1 MKEYRSDQIRNL
13 CLVGHNSTGKTSLAE
28 AMLFSAGET
37 NRIGKVEEGST
48 VSDYRPEEVER
59 KISIASSLLHCD
71 WRGRKLNII
80 DTPGYAD
87 FIGEVAGALRV
98 ADSALIVVD
107 SVSGV
112 DVGTEKV
119 WEYTTRY
126 QTPCLFFVNSM
137 TKERANFSQVCQ
149 AVKERFSRQA
159 LPLQMP
165 AEQGEGFSRIVDLVE
180 MKLLQYE
187 NGKASKTDIPAELE
201 SGVGELREKLV
212 EAAAEADDQLLE
224 KYLEEGELSPQEIL
238 KGLKKGVLERK
249 LFPILCGDSLSNIG
263 TDALMDAIVGLA
275 PSPAEM
281 PPPRGTIPG
290 SGKEVELNCTGEAS
304 LAALVFKTVSEPHM
318 GESCFFRVYSGSL
331 NSGDEVLN
339 TTRDATEKIG
349 QIYLLNGKI
358 RKEIGNISAG
368 DIGALVKLRQTHT
381 GDTLSDRRTPVL
393 LPGIEFPEPVIRM
406 AVEPKS
412 RADEDKIST
421 GLARLHDED
430 PTFLFKVDN
439 ELKQTIISG
448 QGELHLEVIVQKLKA
463 NFGVDVELTEPKI
476 PYRETIQTAAE
487 GHHRHKKQ
495 TGGHGQYGEVFIKLE
510 PKSRGEGFEF
520 VDAIV
525 GGAIPSKFIP
535 AVEKGI
541 REAMQ
546 EGVLAGYPV
555 IDLKVTLYDGT
566 FHPVDSSDLSF
577 KIAGSMALKKAVLAA
592 RPILLE
598 PIYEVEVKVPQDYM
612 GDVMGDLSARRGR
625 ILGMEQSGNFQVIKA
640 LVPLAEL
647 YRYSTVLRSMTQG
660 RGLHSRKF
668 SHYEEVP
675 REISEKIVAAAKEAQ
690 NG

>member
-1 MKEYRSDQIRNL
+1 MKEYQATQIRNL
-13 CLVGHNSTGKTSLAE
+13 CLVGHNSTGKTSLVE

-37 NRIGKVEEGST
+37 NRIGTVEEGST

-59 KISIASSLLHCD
+59 KISIAASLLHCEWKD
-71 WRGRKLNII
+71 KRLSII

-98 ADSALIVVD
+98 ADSAIIVLD

-119 WEYTTRY
+119 WEYTATY
-126 QTPCLFFVNSM
+126 QTPCLFFVNAM
-137 TKERANFSQVCQ
+137 TKERANFNQVCQ
-149 AVKERFSRQA
+149 AVTERFGHQA
-159 LPLQMP
+159 VALQFP
-165 AEQGEGFSRIVDLVE
+165 AEQGEGFSNIVDLVE

-187 NGKASKTDIPAELE
+187 HGKSSQAEIPAALQ
-201 SGVGELREKLV
+201 SQAQELREKLI

-224 KYLEEGELSPQEIL
+224 KYLEEGELSPQEIFG
-238 KGLKKGVLERK
+238 GLKKGVLERG
-249 LFPILCGDSLSNIG
+249 LFPILCGDALANIG
-263 TDALMDAIVGLA
+263 TDALMDTVAELG

-281 PPPRGTIPG
+281 PSVRGTIPG
-290 SGKEVELNCTGEAS
+290 TDKEMELECTEGGS

-318 GESCFFRVYSGSL
+318 GELSFLRVYAGKL

-339 TTRDATEKIG
+339 TTKDATEKIG

-358 RKEIGNISAG
+358 RKEIGNVSAG
-368 DIGALVKLRQTHT
+368 KIAALVKLRQTHT
-381 GDTLSDRRTPVL
+381 GDTLSDRRKPVL
-393 LPGIEFPEPVIRM
+393 LPGIEFPEPMIRM

-421 GLARLHDED
+421 GLAQLHEED
-430 PTFLFKVDN
+430 PTFLFKVDS
-439 ELKQTIISG
+439 EIRQTIISG

-463 NFGVDVELTEPKI
+463 NFGVGVELTQPKI
-476 PYRETIQTAAE
+476 PYRETIRTSAE

-495 TGGHGQYGEVFIKLE
+495 TGGHGQYGEVYIKLE
-510 PKSRGEGFEF
+510 PKSRGEGLEF
-520 VDAIV
+520 VNAIV

-541 REAMQ
+541 REATQ

-555 IDLKVTLYDGT
+555 IDLKSTLYDGS

-577 KIAGSMALKKAVLAA
+577 KIAGSMALKKAVLSA
-592 RPILLE
+592 RPVLLE
-598 PIYEVEVKVPQDYM
+598 PIYEVQVKVSQDYM
-612 GDVMGDLSARRGR
+612 GDVMGDLSGRRGK
-625 ILGMEQSGNFQVIKA
+625 ILGMEQSGSFQLIKA

-675 REISEKIVAAAKEAQ
+675 REVSEKIIAAAKEAEK
-690 NG
+690 G

>member
-1 MKEYRSDQIRNL
+1 MI
-13 CLVGHNSTGKTSLAE
+13 
-28 AMLFSAGET
+28 
-37 NRIGKVEEGST
+37 
-48 VSDYRPEEVER
+48 
-59 KISIASSLLHCD
+59 
-71 WRGRKLNII
+71 
-80 DTPGYAD
+80 
-87 FIGEVAGALRV
+87 
-98 ADSALIVVD
+98 
-107 SVSGV
+107 
-112 DVGTEKV
+112 
-119 WEYTTRY
+119 
-126 QTPCLFFVNSM
+126 
-137 TKERANFSQVCQ
+137 
-149 AVKERFSRQA
+149 
-159 LPLQMP
+159 
-165 AEQGEGFSRIVDLVE
+165 
-180 MKLLQYE
+180 
-187 NGKASKTDIPAELE
+187 
-201 SGVGELREKLV
+201 

-249 LFPILCGDSLSNIG
+249 LFPVLCGDALANIG
-263 TDALMDAIVGLA
+263 TDALMDTIVGLA
-275 PSPAEM
+275 PSPAEV
-281 PPPRGTIPG
+281 PPLRGTIPG
-290 SGKEVELNCTGEAS
+290 SDKEVELKCTEEGS

-318 GESCFFRVYSGSL
+318 GEFSFFRVYSGRL

-358 RKEIGNISAG
+358 RKEIGNVSAG

-476 PYRETIQTAAE
+476 PYRETIQIAAE

-510 PKSRGEGFEF
+510 PKPRGEGFEF

-577 KIAGSMALKKAVLAA
+577 KIAGSMALKKGVLAA

-598 PIYEVEVKVPQDYM
+598 PIYEVEVKVPQEYM
-612 GDVMGDLSARRGR
+612 GDVMGDLSGRRGR
-625 ILGMEQSGNFQVIKA
+625 ILGMEQSGNFQLIKA

-675 REISEKIVAAAKEAQ
+675 REISEKIAAAAKEAAK
-690 NG
+690 G